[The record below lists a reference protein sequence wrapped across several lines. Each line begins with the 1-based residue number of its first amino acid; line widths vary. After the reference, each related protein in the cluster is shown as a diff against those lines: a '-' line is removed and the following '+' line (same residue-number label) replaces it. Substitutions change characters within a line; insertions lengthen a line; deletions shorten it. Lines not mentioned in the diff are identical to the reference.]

1 MTSGTAASRRT
12 TEKNRVSANVSLYK
26 SSDFAMKASYRMSHG
41 NNTRQIDLSCDL
53 DEVKESEVD
62 SDNIIIDKSHDIVT
76 DQRSDNV
83 TMTLAMVAPQRVQS
97 QGSDQRS
104 SNMQGTGDRK
114 TSAVQS
120 VAANS

>member
-1 MTSGTAASRRT
+1 
-12 TEKNRVSANVSLYK
+12 
-26 SSDFAMKASYRMSHG
+26 MKASYRMSHG

-97 QGSDQRS
+97 QGSD
-104 SNMQGTGDRK
+104 
-114 TSAVQS
+114 
-120 VAANS
+120 